1 MKTKNYPYLFLLFL
15 SMCAAAI
22 TSFVM
27 AEQTPL
33 AVEGPTQLA
42 QVAMAPPATL
52 PVGIEGKISLDLRN
66 IDVVDAL
73 KFFSTRVGM
82 NIITSKSVAG
92 RVTLMVENALVKD
105 VFDIMLRSN
114 NLAYD
119 KQGEIYNVMTQEEY
133 KVLYGKSFSDVRK
146 VRVFHLQY
154 SIPEQAFSMLD
165 LLKSDNGRVLVD
177 PETGNVLIMDSEEKI
192 ATIEKALGDFEN
204 KNTIKIFK
212 LNYAK
217 AKDVEDALKHQL
229 DSKKVGIIKAD
240 ERGNQIIVQT
250 LPDRMDQIE
259 SLVSE
264 LDQKTKEIIIDVNI
278 VNIKLS
284 NERGVGVEWEGLFD
298 MGRQMGM
305 SYLGSTPFSAVQASN
320 DVWRSRNQVWQDV
333 GNVGSYPFSGTTTN
347 YSGNSQR
354 IATEEMH
361 LGVVGKH
368 DFDVIF
374 KYLQTIGKTK
384 IVSNPKLVVVN
395 NQEAKIH
402 VGQKEAYVTTATTTG
417 SSTST
422 VSETVNF
429 VDVGVIITVVPS
441 INNEGFVTFKI
452 KAEISSVIDT
462 LITPTSNKIPI
473 IDTSLAE
480 TTVMVKD
487 GSTIIIGGL
496 RKDQKVESTRQTPF
510 LGRIPIIGNLFSVKS
525 TEDDRSE
532 LLIIL
537 TPRLISG
544 EVLVSSAEREV
555 GKGEFKPLKDYL
567 DLKGTEISSIPSS
580 VFIPEKGKGLELKGQ
595 RLLKKR

>member
-1 MKTKNYPYLFLLFL
+1 MKTKNYLYVLLLFVL
-15 SMCAAAI
+15 ICAII
-22 TSFVM
+22 TGFVM
-27 AEQTPL
+27 AEQTPV
-33 AVEGPTQLA
+33 AVEIPTQLA
-42 QVAMAPPATL
+42 QAVIAPPVTL
-52 PVGIEGKISLDLRN
+52 PIGIEGRISLDLRN

-73 KFFSTRVGM
+73 KFFSTRVGL

-133 KVLYGKSFSDVRK
+133 KVLYGKNFADVRK
-146 VRVFHLQY
+146 IRVFHLQY

-192 ATIEKALGDFEN
+192 ATIEKALEDFEN
-204 KNTIKIFK
+204 KNTVKILK

-229 DSKKVGIIKAD
+229 DLKKVGLIKAD
-240 ERGNQIIVQT
+240 ERGNQLIVQT
-250 LPDRMDQIE
+250 LPERMEQIE
-259 SLVSE
+259 ALVSE

-284 NERGVGVEWEGLFD
+284 NDKGVGVEWEGIFD
-298 MGRQMGM
+298 MGRQLGM
-305 SYLGSTPFSAVQASN
+305 SYMGSYPFSAVQASN

-347 YSGNSQR
+347 YSGTSQR
-354 IATEEMH
+354 IGTEEMH

-374 KYLQTIGKTK
+374 KYLQTIGTTK
-384 IVSNPKLVVVN
+384 IISNPKLAVVN

-402 VGQKEAYVTTATTTG
+402 VGQKEAYVTTTTTTG
-417 SSTST
+417 QTTNT
-422 VSETVNF
+422 VSEQVTF
-429 VDVGVIITVVPS
+429 VDVGVIISVVPT
-441 INNEGFVTFKI
+441 INNEGFITLKI

-462 LITPTSNKIPI
+462 LITPSKNQIPI

-480 TTVMVKD
+480 TTVMVKN

-496 RKDQKVESTRQTPF
+496 RKDQKTETTRQTPF
-510 LGRIPIIGNLFSVKS
+510 LGRIPIIGNLFSVK
-525 TEDDRSE
+525 TTDDERSE

-537 TPRLISG
+537 TPRLITG

-555 GKGEFKPLKDYL
+555 GEGAFKPIKEYL
-567 DLKGTEISSIPSS
+567 DLRDTGILSQPPS
-580 VFIPEKGKGLELKGQ
+580 VFIPGKGQSLELKGQ
-595 RLLKKR
+595 RPLNQR